1 MTCSKL
7 CFAFYIVALTL
18 SVKPG
23 LPAAATT
30 EGFSTRYSE
39 FFTLLFPK
47 LFYIF

>member
-1 MTCSKL
+1 MPCSKL
-7 CFAFYIVALTL
+7 CFAFYIFALTF

-30 EGFSTRYSE
+30 QGFSTRYSK

-47 LFYIF
+47 LLYMS